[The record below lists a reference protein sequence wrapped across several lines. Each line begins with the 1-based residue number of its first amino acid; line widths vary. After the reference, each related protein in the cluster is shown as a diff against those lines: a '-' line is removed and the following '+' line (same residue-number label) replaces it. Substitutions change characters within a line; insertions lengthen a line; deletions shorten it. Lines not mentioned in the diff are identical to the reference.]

1 MPKTL
6 KTLEKLTNSN
16 NDEKIYSLFSRYYY
30 NGNEDYM
37 AKNTSLWNIKMQ
49 TNKVIKNMN
58 IKDKLVALNYIKE
71 TMETEFNAMKMES
84 MCSEYLKQRG
94 KDTELYTFEE
104 MDKLYHYKKKID
116 LVNKM
121 INKVLLKER
130 YKMAINQ
137 SDSPMDK
144 LKLTVNYCLKSLI

>member
-1 MPKTL
+1 
-6 KTLEKLTNSN
+6 
-16 NDEKIYSLFSRYYY
+16 
-30 NGNEDYM
+30 
-37 AKNTSLWNIKMQ
+37 
-49 TNKVIKNMN
+49 
-58 IKDKLVALNYIKE
+58 
-71 TMETEFNAMKMES
+71 METEFNAMKMES